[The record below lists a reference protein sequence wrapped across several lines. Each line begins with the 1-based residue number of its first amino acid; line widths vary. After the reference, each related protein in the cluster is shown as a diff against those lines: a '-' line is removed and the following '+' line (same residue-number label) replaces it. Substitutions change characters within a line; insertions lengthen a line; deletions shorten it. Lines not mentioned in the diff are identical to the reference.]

1 MDYEG
6 YKMLAKRSI
15 LKSVIIFF
23 ILIWFTDVN
32 AAIYK
37 WRDENG
43 IAHFTD
49 NLTKVPKAFREKH
62 FIKNLLPRKIKLE
75 PKKKNTQRK
84 RIEAV
89 KRDEPAEYKIKE
101 DKEKEGLTE
110 AQRLAIE
117 KVINFLKTDILRYK
131 IFYTYPPSRS
141 KFRIIKQAVASSTVQ
156 KQELLRQV
164 NQHNIPIFKEIAG
177 YFEESI
183 EEDKRSQKVMPTTI
197 TSTRQTLKLVNRL
210 KDETEKGTLL
220 LIKLTLALKTK
231 K

>member
-1 MDYEG
+1 
-6 YKMLAKRSI
+6 MLAKRSI

-43 IAHFTD
+43 KTHFTD
-49 NLTKVPKAFREKH
+49 NLTKVPKAFRKKS
-62 FIKNLLPRKIKLE
+62 FIKDLLPRKIKSE
-75 PKKKNTQRK
+75 PKEKNTQSK
-84 RIEAV
+84 RIEAI
-89 KRDEPAEYKIKE
+89 KRDEPAEDKIKE

-117 KVINFLKTDILRYK
+117 KVINFLKTDIHRYEK
-131 IFYTYPPSRS
+131 FYTYPPSRS
-141 KFRIIKQAVASSTVQ
+141 KFRIIKQALASSTVQ

-164 NQHNIPIFKEIAG
+164 NQHNIPVFKEIAG
-177 YFEESI
+177 YLDESI
-183 EEDKRSQKVMPTTI
+183 AEDKRSQKVMPTTI
-197 TSTRQTLKLVNRL
+197 TSTRQTLILVNRL
-210 KDETEKGTLL
+210 KDETEKKTLL
-220 LIKLTLALKTK
+220 LIRLTLALKTK

>member
-1 MDYEG
+1 
-6 YKMLAKRSI
+6 MLAKRSI

-23 ILIWFTDVN
+23 ILIWFTVVD

-43 IAHFTD
+43 ITHFTD
-49 NLTKVPKAFREKH
+49 NLTKVPKAYRK
-62 FIKNLLPRKIKLE
+62 KPLLKVLLPRKIKSE
-75 PKKKNTQRK
+75 PKEKITQSK
-84 RIEAV
+84 RIEAI
-89 KRDEPAEYKIKE
+89 KRDEPAEDKIKE

-117 KVINFLKTDILRYK
+117 KVINFLKTDTHRYEK
-131 IFYTYPPSRS
+131 FYIYPPSRS
-141 KFRIIKQAVASSTVQ
+141 KFKIIKQAVASSTVQ

-164 NQHNIPIFKEIAG
+164 NQHNIPVFKEIAG
-177 YFEESI
+177 YLDESI
-183 EEDKRSQKVMPTTI
+183 AEDKRSQKVMPTTI
-197 TSTRQTLKLVNRL
+197 TSTRQTLILVNRL

-220 LIKLTLALKTK
+220 LIRLTLALKTK

>member
-1 MDYEG
+1 
-6 YKMLAKRSI
+6 MLAKQLI
-15 LKSVIIFF
+15 LKSVVILFIF
-23 ILIWFTDVN
+23 IWFTDVN

-43 IAHFTD
+43 ITHFTD
-49 NLTKVPKAFREKH
+49 NLNKVPKAFREKP
-62 FIKNLLPRKIKLE
+62 FIKNFLPRKRKSE
-75 PKKKNTQRK
+75 PKKKNTQSK
-84 RIEAV
+84 RIEAI
-89 KRDEPAEYKIKE
+89 KRDEPAEDKIKE

-164 NQHNIPIFKEIAG
+164 NQHNIPVFKEIAG
-177 YFEESI
+177 YLNESI
-183 EEDKRSQKVMPTTI
+183 AEDKRSQKVMPTTI
-197 TSTRQTLKLVNRL
+197 TSTRQTLILVNRL

-220 LIKLTLALKTK
+220 LIRLTLALKTK

>member
-1 MDYEG
+1 
-6 YKMLAKRSI
+6 MLAKRSI

-23 ILIWFTDVN
+23 ILIWFTNVN

-43 IAHFTD
+43 ITHFTD
-49 NLTKVPKAFREKH
+49 NLTKVPKAFREKPLQ
-62 FIKNLLPRKIKLE
+62 KVLLPRKIKSE
-75 PKKKNTQRK
+75 PKEKNTQSK
-84 RIEAV
+84 RIEAI
-89 KRDEPAEYKIKE
+89 KRDEPAE

-117 KVINFLKTDILRYK
+117 KVINFLKTDIHRYEK
-131 IFYTYPPSRS
+131 FYTYPPSRS

-164 NQHNIPIFKEIAG
+164 NQHNLPVFKEIAG
-177 YFEESI
+177 NLDESI
-183 EEDKRSQKVMPTTI
+183 AEDKKSQKVMPTTI
-197 TSTRQTLKLVNRL
+197 TSTRQTLILVNRL
-210 KDETEKGTLL
+210 KDETEKKTLL
-220 LIKLTLALKTK
+220 LIRLTLALKTK

>member
-1 MDYEG
+1 
-6 YKMLAKRSI
+6 MLAKQSI

-43 IAHFTD
+43 ITHFTD
-49 NLTKVPKAFREKH
+49 NLTKVPKAFRK
-62 FIKNLLPRKIKLE
+62 KALQKVLLPRKIKSE
-75 PKKKNTQRK
+75 PKEKNTHSK
-84 RIEAV
+84 RIEAI
-89 KRDEPAEYKIKE
+89 KRDEPAE

-117 KVINFLKTDILRYK
+117 KVINFLKTDILRYEK
-131 IFYTYPPSRS
+131 FYTYPPSRS
-141 KFRIIKQAVASSTVQ
+141 KFRIIKQAMAISTAQ

-164 NQHNIPIFKEIAG
+164 NQQNIPIFKEIAG
-177 YFEESI
+177 YLDESI
-183 EEDKRSQKVMPTTI
+183 AEDKRSQKVMPTTI
-197 TSTRQTLKLVNRL
+197 TSTRQTLILINRL

-220 LIKLTLALKTK
+220 LIRLTLALKTK

>member
-1 MDYEG
+1 
-6 YKMLAKRSI
+6 MLAKQLI
-15 LKSVIIFF
+15 LKSVVILFIF
-23 ILIWFTDVN
+23 IWFTDVN

-43 IAHFTD
+43 ITHFTD
-49 NLTKVPKAFREKH
+49 NLTKVPKTFRK
-62 FIKNLLPRKIKLE
+62 KPLLKVLLPRKIKSE
-75 PKKKNTQRK
+75 PKEKNTQSK

-89 KRDEPAEYKIKE
+89 KRDEPAEDKIKE

-117 KVINFLKTDILRYK
+117 KVINFLKTDIHRYEK
-131 IFYTYPPSRS
+131 FYTYPPSRS

-164 NQHNIPIFKEIAG
+164 NQHNIPVFKEIAE
-177 YFEESI
+177 YLDESI
-183 EEDKRSQKVMPTTI
+183 AEDKRSQKVMPTTI

-220 LIKLTLALKTK
+220 LIRLTLALKTK

>member
-1 MDYEG
+1 
-6 YKMLAKRSI
+6 MLAKRSI
-15 LKSVIIFF
+15 LKLAIIFF
-23 ILIWFTDVN
+23 ILIWFTNVD

-43 IAHFTD
+43 ITHFTD
-49 NLTKVPKAFREKH
+49 NLTKVPKAFREKPLL
-62 FIKNLLPRKIKLE
+62 KVLLPRKIKSE
-75 PKKKNTQRK
+75 PKEKNTQSK
-84 RIEAV
+84 RIEAI
-89 KRDEPAEYKIKE
+89 KRDEPAEDKIKE

-117 KVINFLKTDILRYK
+117 KVINFLKTDIHRYEK
-131 IFYTYPPSRS
+131 FYTYPPSRS

-164 NQHNIPIFKEIAG
+164 NQHNIPVFKEIAG
-177 YFEESI
+177 YLEKSI
-183 EEDKRSQKVMPTTI
+183 EEDKKSQKVMPTTI

-210 KDETEKGTLL
+210 KGETEKGTLL
-220 LIKLTLALKTK
+220 LIRLTLALKTK